1 MDVLYE
7 ARILS
12 NVNCKGIINNS
23 LTYIT
28 WLLSSS
34 GKNIDYRDE
43 AYLIQK
49 ALKISETTPPI

>member
-1 MDVLYE
+1 MVF
-7 ARILS
+7 
-12 NVNCKGIINNS
+12 
-23 LTYIT
+23 
-28 WLLSSS
+28 LSSS